1 MKIQETS
8 FRNLAKLH
16 FGNQSEVVEIANI
29 LNFVCIKSLQ
39 EMRST
44 YTQVPLELSAKE
56 QLLKDIIS
64 STAIYLA
71 ETNNW
76 YERYQME
83 D

>member
-1 MKIQETS
+1 MKIQETP
-8 FRNLAKLH
+8 FMNLAKLH
-16 FGNQSEVVEIANI
+16 FGNQSEVVETANI
-29 LNFVCIKSLQ
+29 LNLVCIKSLQ

-64 STAIYLA
+64 STAVYLA

-76 YERYQME
+76 YGNFTK
-83 D
+83 